1 GVLWIG
7 WTFQLMLLRRRLLQR
22 GRTVEAG
29 LTAWLIISAIMILTN
44 AIFDPTLEGPQ
55 VSFWLWTV
63 FGVGL
68 AMPLVYSGIAGARW
82 AASVRNAPGQPG
94 QLESATTTPTT

>member
-1 GVLWIG
+1 
-7 WTFQLMLLRRRLLQR
+7 
-22 GRTVEAG
+22 VEAG

-68 AMPLVYSGIAGARW
+68 AMPLVYTGIAGARW
-82 AASVRNAPGQPG
+82 AGSALKPAA
-94 QLESATTTPTT
+94 QLESATPKPST